1 MKSVSLASVCAA
13 ILLTGCAGS
22 GTSTPAADSASWYNP
37 LSWHWSALNPV
48 SWFGSTPEVT
58 EQGVGKITAATPM
71 TEAAISKS
79 LGGDYHLRKGMR
91 GDGGKVS
98 TFWQALSDGKVKM
111 EISGQSSVSR
121 VVVMDD
127 KVSGPGGVKLGVP
140 FSTLYSEAFGACKLA
155 GDREG
160 SDVRCQASGSQHI
173 WYQFTGE
180 WHGPEGLMPDN
191 ATLKKWR
198 LNKIIWQS

>member
-1 MKSVSLASVCAA
+1 MKSVSLAPLCAA
-13 ILLTGCAGS
+13 MLLSGCAGS
-22 GTSTPAADSASWYNP
+22 GVSTTSPDSTSWYNP

-48 SWFGSTPEVT
+48 SWFGPSLQVT

-71 TEAAISKS
+71 TEEAINKG
-79 LGGDYHLRKGMR
+79 LDGDYHLRKGMR
-91 GDGGKVS
+91 SDGEKVV
-98 TFWQALSDGKVKM
+98 TFWQALSEGKLKLVV
-111 EISGQSSVSR
+111 SGQTHVNQI
-121 VVVMDD
+121 VVMDD
-127 KVSGPGGVKLGVP
+127 NVSGPGGVALGAP

-155 GDREG
+155 GYRDG
-160 SDVRCQASGSQHI
+160 SDVRCRAPGSQHI